1 MAGENAVIIKRI
13 KKGGHGG
20 HHGGAWKV
28 AYADFVTAMM
38 AFFLLM
44 WLINTTTP
52 EQKRGIADYFAP
64 QSIAQTLSGSGG
76 VLGGQVMGQESSRAG
91 GAASVFQKNS
101 PASPSTKSKS
111 TQAQASQGGAANSE
125 GQSSD
130 MQSAQA
136 ATASDRSTSS
146 SQDGDF
152 AHAAEAIHQAIQ
164 DNPDLAQMSK
174 QVIMDQTPEGLR
186 IQLVDQ
192 DGRPMFQQ
200 GTSEPM
206 PYTKR
211 LIAEIGKIIDRL
223 PNRVSIS
230 GHTEA
235 TPFAGPGGRTNWELS
250 ADRANAAP
258 TRAAGSRRSR
268 TATASTKFPA
278 KRDRNHCCRRIRT
291 ARPTGD
297 LASLCCARRRRRRP
311 AINSNLSSHWR
322 GARILGHNHRS
333 RVRQT

>member
-1 MAGENAVIIKRI
+1 MAGDNAVIIKRI
-13 KKGGHGG
+13 KKSGHGG

-76 VLGGQVMGQESSRAG
+76 VLGGKVMGEESARAG

-101 PASPSTKSKS
+101 PSAPNNNSHTTQNASPRGGASDSMGE
-111 TQAQASQGGAANSE
+111 ASQTHN
-125 GQSSD
+125 QSGEN
-130 MQSAQA
+130 
-136 ATASDRSTSS
+136 SDRSTSS
-146 SQDGDF
+146 TQDGDF

-164 DNPDLAQMSK
+164 DSPDLAQLSK
-174 QVIMDQTPEGLR
+174 QVIMEQTPEGLR

-200 GTSEPM
+200 GTAEPM

-211 LIAEIGKIIDRL
+211 LLAEIGKIIDRL

-235 TPFAGPGGRTNWELS
+235 TPFTGPGGKTNWELS
-250 ADRANAAP
+250 AERANAGRALL
-258 TRAAGSRRSR
+258 AAGGLNSDRIYEVAGKAGSEPLLPEDPNASANRR
-268 TATASTKFPA
+268 
-278 KRDRNHCCRRIRT
+278 
-291 ARPTGD
+291 
-297 LASLCCARRRRRRP
+297 
-311 AINSNLSSHWR
+311 LSIVLLR
-322 GARILGHNHRS
+322 EAPPVPPGH
-333 RVRQT
+333 QL

>member
-1 MAGENAVIIKRI
+1 MASDGAVVIKRI
-13 KKGGHGG
+13 KKSGHGG

-64 QSIAQTLSGSGG
+64 QSIAETVSGAGG
-76 VLGGQVMGQESSRAG
+76 VLGGKVMGEESSRAG

-101 PASPSTKSKS
+101 PSSPANPTHS
-111 TQAQASQGGAANSE
+111 TQSGTAHGGASNAS
-125 GQSSD
+125 GQGAD
-130 MQSAQA
+130 G
-136 ATASDRSTSS
+136 ASDGHASAST
-146 SQDGDF
+146 QDGDF

-164 DNPDLAQMSK
+164 DNPDIAALSR
-174 QVIMDQTPEGLR
+174 QVMIDNTPEGLR

-206 PYTKR
+206 PYAKR
-211 LIAEIGKIIDRL
+211 LLAEIGRIIDRL

-235 TPFAGPGGRTNWELS
+235 TAFEGPNGMTNWELS
-250 ADRANAAP
+250 AARANAA
-258 TRAAGSRRSR
+258 RALLAAGGLVQDRIYEVAGKAGSEPLLPEDPNASANRR
-268 TATASTKFPA
+268 
-278 KRDRNHCCRRIRT
+278 
-291 ARPTGD
+291 
-297 LASLCCARRRRRRP
+297 
-311 AINSNLSSHWR
+311 LSIVLLR
-322 GARILGHNHRS
+322 EAPPVPPGNQL
-333 RVRQT
+333 